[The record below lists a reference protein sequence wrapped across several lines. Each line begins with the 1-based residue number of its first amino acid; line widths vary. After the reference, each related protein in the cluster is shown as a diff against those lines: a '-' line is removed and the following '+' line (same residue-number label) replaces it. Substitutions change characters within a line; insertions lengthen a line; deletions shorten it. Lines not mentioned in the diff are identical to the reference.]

1 MTHWISSIILEHGL
15 PDDEGVGKMLL
26 RAIDL
31 KGGYAIRSG
40 FVKAVDGCSLTL
52 SEGEILGIIGE
63 SGCGKSTLGK
73 LLMGF
78 TMPPLKLLNGKA
90 LIEEIDL
97 YSYDLEDRRRFWG
110 SLISMMPQY
119 SMNALN
125 PTMKI
130 KDFIYDFLKHHKRD
144 ITREEA
150 LEIASDRLKSLNL
163 SPNVLDMYP
172 FELSGGMKQRVVIMV
187 STLLNPKTLICDEPT
202 SALDVSTQR
211 VLLELLY
218 NMVKLE
224 KIVSS
229 MIIISHD
236 VAAISQICDTL
247 YVMYAGKIVEKGSLN
262 DIVEEP
268 LHPYT
273 KALISSV
280 LTPEERVRRG
290 KITGLKGAP
299 PDLLNPPVYCR
310 FAARCPSAF
319 SKCKQAEPP
328 LIRIGNR
335 EVACWL
341 FSGE

>member
-1 MTHWISSIILEHGL
+1 M
-15 PDDEGVGKMLL
+15 GVSKMLL
-26 RAIDL
+26 RAINL
-31 KGGYAIRSG
+31 KGGYEIRSG

-63 SGCGKSTLGK
+63 SGCGKTTLGK

-78 TMPPLKLLNGKA
+78 TMPPLKLLSGKV
-90 LIEEIDL
+90 LISDIDL
-97 YSYDLEDRRRFWG
+97 YSYDLENRRRFWG
-110 SLISMMPQY
+110 SLISMVPQY

-125 PTMKI
+125 PTIKI
-130 KDFIYDFLKHHKRD
+130 KDFIYDFLKQHKRD

-150 LEIASDRLKSLNL
+150 LEIASVRLKSLNL
-163 SPNVLDMYP
+163 SPSVLDMYP
-172 FELSGGMKQRVVIMV
+172 FELSGGMRQRVVIMI
-187 STLLNPKTLICDEPT
+187 SSLLNPKILICDEPT

-247 YVMYAGKIVEKGSLN
+247 YVMYAGKIVEKGPL
-262 DIVEEP
+262 DEVLEEP

-273 KALISSV
+273 KALISCV
-280 LTPEERVRRG
+280 LTPEERIRG
-290 KITGLKGAP
+290 SRITGLKGAP
-299 PDLLNPPVYCR
+299 PNLLNPPAHCR
-310 FAARCPSAF
+310 FAARCPLAF

-328 LIRIGNR
+328 LMRIGNR

-341 FSGE
+341 FNGDER

>member
-1 MTHWISSIILEHGL
+1 
-15 PDDEGVGKMLL
+15 MLL
-26 RAIDL
+26 RAINL
-31 KGGYAIRSG
+31 KGGYEIRSG

-63 SGCGKSTLGK
+63 SGCGKTTLGK

-78 TMPPLKLLNGKA
+78 TMPPLKLLSGKV
-90 LIEEIDL
+90 LISDIDL
-97 YSYDLEDRRRFWG
+97 YSYDLENRRRFWG
-110 SLISMMPQY
+110 SLISMVPQY

-125 PTMKI
+125 PTIKI
-130 KDFIYDFLKHHKRD
+130 KDFIYDFLKQHKRD

-150 LEIASDRLKSLNL
+150 LEIASVRLKSLNL
-163 SPNVLDMYP
+163 SPSVLDMYP
-172 FELSGGMKQRVVIMV
+172 FELSGGMRQRVVIMI
-187 STLLNPKTLICDEPT
+187 SSLLNPKILICDEPT

-247 YVMYAGKIVEKGSLN
+247 YVMYAGKIVEKGPL
-262 DIVEEP
+262 DEVLEEP

-273 KALISSV
+273 KALISCV
-280 LTPEERVRRG
+280 LTPEERIRRSR
-290 KITGLKGAP
+290 ITGLKGAP
-299 PDLLNPPVYCR
+299 PNLLNPPAHCR
-310 FAARCPSAF
+310 FAARCPLAF

-328 LIRIGNR
+328 LMRIGNR

-341 FSGE
+341 FNGDER

>member
-1 MTHWISSIILEHGL
+1 M
-15 PDDEGVGKMLL
+15 GVSKMLL
-26 RAIDL
+26 RAINL
-31 KGGYAIRSG
+31 KGGYEIRSG

-63 SGCGKSTLGK
+63 SGCGKTTLGK

-78 TMPPLKLLNGKA
+78 TMPPLKLLSGKV
-90 LIEEIDL
+90 LISDIDL
-97 YSYDLEDRRRFWG
+97 YSYDLENRRRFWG
-110 SLISMMPQY
+110 SLISMVPQY

-125 PTMKI
+125 PTIKI
-130 KDFIYDFLKHHKRD
+130 KDFIYDFLKQHKRD

-150 LEIASDRLKSLNL
+150 LEIASVRLKSLNL
-163 SPNVLDMYP
+163 SPSVLDMYP
-172 FELSGGMKQRVVIMV
+172 FELSGGMKQRVVIMI
-187 STLLNPKTLICDEPT
+187 SSLLNPKILICDEPT

-247 YVMYAGKIVEKGSLN
+247 YVMYAGKIVEKGPL
-262 DIVEEP
+262 DEVLEEP

-273 KALISSV
+273 KALISCV
-280 LTPEERVRRG
+280 LTPEERIRRSR
-290 KITGLKGAP
+290 ITGLKGAP
-299 PDLLNPPVYCR
+299 PNLLNPPAHCR
-310 FAARCPSAF
+310 FAARCPLAF

-328 LIRIGNR
+328 LMRIGNR

-341 FSGE
+341 FNGDER

>member
-1 MTHWISSIILEHGL
+1 M
-15 PDDEGVGKMLL
+15 GVSKMLL
-26 RAIDL
+26 RAINL
-31 KGGYAIRSG
+31 KGGYEIRSG

-63 SGCGKSTLGK
+63 SGCGKTTLGK

-78 TMPPLKLLNGKA
+78 TMPPLKLLSGKV
-90 LIEEIDL
+90 LISDIDL
-97 YSYDLEDRRRFWG
+97 YSYDLENRRRFWG
-110 SLISMMPQY
+110 SLISMVPQY

-125 PTMKI
+125 PTIKI
-130 KDFIYDFLKHHKRD
+130 KDFIYDFLKQHKRD

-150 LEIASDRLKSLNL
+150 LEIASVRLKSLNL
-163 SPNVLDMYP
+163 SPSVLDMYP
-172 FELSGGMKQRVVIMV
+172 FELSGGMRQRVVIMI
-187 STLLNPKTLICDEPT
+187 SSLLNPKILICDEPT

-247 YVMYAGKIVEKGSLN
+247 YVMYAGKIVEKGPL
-262 DIVEEP
+262 DEVLEEP

-273 KALISSV
+273 KALISCV
-280 LTPEERVRRG
+280 LTPEERIRRSR
-290 KITGLKGAP
+290 ITGLKGAP
-299 PDLLNPPVYCR
+299 PNLLNPPAHCR
-310 FAARCPSAF
+310 FAARCPLAF

-328 LIRIGNR
+328 LMRIGNR

-341 FSGE
+341 FNGDER